1 MKLFKMAKGAWYTFE
16 AIAELDPCKNSVRNL
31 KSLIFQPCS
40 ACYAPGMTPY
50 ERCLQALA
58 AVVQFDDANGIILME
73 QAIDALIQAAGTDSV
88 SKVLALDD
96 LSEDLTGNGWNTD
109 LAGIIREYI
118 ARQRELVIRDDRL
131 D

>member
-1 MKLFKMAKGAWYTFE
+1 LRPF
-16 AIAELDPCKNSVRNL
+16 AELDPSKNSVRNL
-31 KSLIFQPCS
+31 KSLILQRCP
-40 ACYAPGMTPY
+40 ACYAPGMTPH

-88 SKVLALDD
+88 SKILALDD
-96 LSEDLTGNGWNTD
+96 LTEDLTGNGWNTD

-131 D
+131 DQLGGLKQWHYSR